1 MARWAYLLIAFT
13 VLAAWAGAQNPT
25 PAPSPLSAEDKL
37 RLLKA
42 NSTLIENLV
51 NDGVAISSADTA
63 VTRVEQCR
71 KASRS
76 LVNAVQQAATAE
88 DAERV
93 AVLTELFRDF
103 VREGLLPTLDDA
115 KRDVPPESPD
125 GKRLRDLRL
134 KAAGDLNDLKKAASS
149 PGKLS
154 DNQRVKEAVKQ
165 LDDISEALK

>member
-1 MARWAYLLIAFT
+1 MARWAYLLIVFT
-13 VLAAWAGAQNPT
+13 LLAAWVSAQNPV
-25 PAPSPLSAEDKL
+25 PAQPQLSAEDKL

-63 VTRVEQCR
+63 VNRVEHCR
-71 KASRS
+71 NASRS
-76 LVNAVQQAATAE
+76 LVNAIQQAATAE

-93 AVLTELFRDF
+93 AVLTDLFRDF

-115 KRDVPPESPD
+115 KRDVPAESPD

-134 KAAGDLNDLKKAASS
+134 KAAGDLNDLKKASS
-149 PGKLS
+149 TGKLS
-154 DNQRVKEAVKQ
+154 DSQRVKDAIKQ
-165 LDDISEALK
+165 LDEVSEALK